1 MVARWYQHLAKR
13 LEERPVELNS
23 AMLDY
28 PSDHD
33 WPDHKKDRYERN
45 IVRFFYEEDY
55 LDPIGVFT
63 LMVKSGEVYS
73 SETMLMEAGFLQG

>member
-1 MVARWYQHLAKR
+1 M
-13 LEERPVELNS
+13 NS